1 MTWYDAFSN
10 IYDSS
15 LERLYSEHRLLAARA
30 LQLAPGACVLD
41 VPCGTGQS
49 FGALSRPIGLQ
60 GQLIGVDSSTGM
72 LRKAAAR
79 AQSDRF
85 ANVRVLHGDAATL
98 ERSALDAAAGRVAR
112 ISHLHVFLGMSV
124 FDDMAATFERLW
136 SLLEPGGR
144 CVLVDVYAERLGL
157 QGLLVNQIA
166 SADIRRRF
174 WEPLERVAYDFVRRD
189 LPFRSQHGGQI
200 MLASGVKPSNA

>member
-1 MTWYDAFSN
+1 MTWYDTFANF
-10 IYDSS
+10 YDSS
-15 LERLYSEHRLLAARA
+15 LERLYAEHRALAARA
-30 LQLAPGACVLD
+30 LQLGPGACVLD
-41 VPCGTGQS
+41 IPCGTGQS
-49 FGALSRPIGLQ
+49 FRALSPPLGAD
-60 GQLIGVDSSTGM
+60 GQLIGVDASTGM

-79 AQSDRF
+79 AANEGY
-85 ANVRVLHGDAATL
+85 ANVRVLHCDAATL
-98 ERSALDAAAGRVAR
+98 ERAALDAAAGRVAH

-124 FDDMAATFERLW
+124 FEDMPGTFERLW

-144 CVLVDVYAERLGL
+144 CVLVDVHAERLGL

-174 WEPLERVAYDFVRRD
+174 WDPLERVAADFTRRD

-200 MLASGVKPSNA
+200 MLASGMKPN